1 MTDGLTLRAMTAA
14 EFGAWQDEIA
24 HAYADEQVSAGTWS
38 AAEALE
44 RSRRA
49 NAELLPRGADTP
61 RMLFLRAVV
70 GDTPVGRVWIGL
82 DHPRGTADCA
92 FLFDVELLEE
102 HRGRGL
108 GRELLR
114 AAEEV
119 VRQRG
124 TAALELNVFGANTRA
139 VHLYRSAGYTVTT
152 QQMRK
157 RLS

>member
-1 MTDGLTLRAMTAA
+1 MTGLTLRPMTLA
-14 EFGAWQDEIA
+14 EFDAWQDETIR
-24 HAYADEQVSAGTWS
+24 AYADEQVTAGTWS

-44 RSRRA
+44 RSRRT
-49 NAELLPRGADTP
+49 NAELLPRGSDTP

-70 GDTPVGRVWIGL
+70 AGTPVGRVWIGL

-92 FLFDVELLEE
+92 YLFDIEVLDE

-124 TAALELNVFGANTRA
+124 AAALELNVFGANTRA

-152 QQMRK
+152 QQMR
-157 RLS
+157 RILT